1 MSFTAS
7 LPSIRGRCVEHT
19 DYAFCLCSRFVPAR
33 NESRHLDGVFPVLIA
48 SQMHL
53 CTCGHA
59 AHAHVDYLSQVVHHC
74 PATRCAAYAQKTL
87 QTQDCMC
94 GAPLADHVGIVNP
107 HRVPGAIPYVPESF
121 VGVQN
126 IGTPSNVGAVSA
138 SNNMDLVLSSPHPV
152 PSSSHNLYPSGTQ
165 LVIIQPDV
173 SSGPY
178 PHLNN
183 TVDNNAASGHF
194 YDHSNTMYSATPDA
208 WAGSDA

>member
-74 PATRCAAYAQKTL
+74 PATRCAAYAQK
-87 QTQDCMC
+87 
-94 GAPLADHVGIVNP
+94 
-107 HRVPGAIPYVPESF
+107 
-121 VGVQN
+121 
-126 IGTPSNVGAVSA
+126 
-138 SNNMDLVLSSPHPV
+138 VL
-152 PSSSHNLYPSGTQ
+152 PSSSPITKPS
-165 LVIIQPDV
+165 LIQFI
-173 SSGPY
+173 
-178 PHLNN
+178 L
-183 TVDNNAASGHF
+183 
-194 YDHSNTMYSATPDA
+194 DA
-208 WAGSDA
+208 SDAGLHVRSPPCRPCWYRESTPSTWGYPLRAGILRGRPEHWHPFQCRRGQRVQQHESCAILSASRSLSFSQPLSVGDSAGYHPA